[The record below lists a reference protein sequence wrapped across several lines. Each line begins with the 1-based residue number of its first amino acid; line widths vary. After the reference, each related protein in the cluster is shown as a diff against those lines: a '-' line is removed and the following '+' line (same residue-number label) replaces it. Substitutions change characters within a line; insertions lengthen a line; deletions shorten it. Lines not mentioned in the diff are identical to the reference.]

1 MNKHVLTGRL
11 TADPEVSYFG
21 KDGEQK
27 MMAKFTLMEKQ
38 VQKLLNR
45 LTLICTIADFFRCVA
60 FGKKADFV
68 EKYVKKGMHL
78 LITGPE
84 RNNNYKDK
92 EGKTVYG
99 MNLVIETIE
108 MLDKKKT
115 EQEADQSKEEFMEM
129 TEEEMANLPFK

>member
-1 MNKHVLTGRL
+1 MNKHVLTGRP
-11 TADPEVSYFG
+11 TADPEISYFD

-27 MMAKFTLMEKQ
+27 MMAKFTLASNHLHDKD
-38 VQKLLNR
+38 
-45 LTLICTIADFFRCVA
+45 ADFFRCVA

-68 EKYVKKGMHL
+68 EKYVKKGIHL
-78 LITGPE
+78 LINRTGTGH
-84 RNNNYKDK
+84 NNYKDK

-115 EQEADQSKEEFMEM
+115 EQEADQNKEEFMEM

>member
-27 MMAKFTLMEKQ
+27 MMAKFTLASNHMHVRMRIFSAVWHLERKQ
-38 VQKLLNR
+38 TLLRSN
-45 LTLICTIADFFRCVA
+45 
-60 FGKKADFV
+60 
-68 EKYVKKGMHL
+68 VKKGMHL

>member
-1 MNKHVLTGRL
+1 MW
-11 TADPEVSYFG
+11 
-21 KDGEQK
+21 
-27 MMAKFTLMEKQ
+27 
-38 VQKLLNR
+38 
-45 LTLICTIADFFRCVA
+45 
-60 FGKKADFV
+60 
-68 EKYVKKGMHL
+68 YVKKGMHL

>member
-1 MNKHVLTGRL
+1 MNKHVLTGRP
-11 TADPEVSYFG
+11 TADPEISYFD
-21 KDGEQK
+21 KDGEKK
-27 MMAKFTLMEKQ
+27 MVAKFTLASNHMHDNE
-38 VQKLLNR
+38 
-45 LTLICTIADFFRCVA
+45 ADFFRCVT

-68 EKYVKKGMHL
+68 EKYVKKGIHL
-78 LITGPE
+78 LITGSE

-115 EQEADQSKEEFMEM
+115 GQEADQSKEEFMQM
-129 TEEEMANLPFK
+129 TEEELAELPFR

>member
-27 MMAKFTLMEKQ
+27 MMAKFTLASNHMHDKD
-38 VQKLLNR
+38 
-45 LTLICTIADFFRCVA
+45 ADFFRCVA

-99 MNLVIETIE
+99 MNLVIKTIE

>member
-1 MNKHVLTGRL
+1 MNKHVLTGRP
-11 TADPEVSYFG
+11 TADPEISYFD

-27 MMAKFTLMEKQ
+27 MMAKFTLASNHMHDKD
-38 VQKLLNR
+38 
-45 LTLICTIADFFRCVA
+45 ADFFRCVA

-99 MNLVIETIE
+99 TGSRS
-108 MLDKKKT
+108 
-115 EQEADQSKEEFMEM
+115 EQRRIYGDDRGGDGEPAI
-129 TEEEMANLPFK
+129 